1 MRVRGHKSEAE
12 LNQGLV
18 LPKFEIRQL
27 RLIPKFYLCP
37 ARRQLKEAIRDAL
50 PPLPVWHLAP
60 KAQAQRVR
68 ELALW
73 MAWSYEVLN
82 PTPLTFIPITRF

>member
-1 MRVRGHKSEAE
+1 MFFRY
-12 LNQGLV
+12 LV
-18 LPKFEIRQL
+18 HL
-27 RLIPKFYLCP
+27 
-37 ARRQLKEAIRDAL
+37 QLKEVIHDVLL
-50 PPLPVWHLAP
+50 PWPAWHLAP

-82 PTPLTFIPITRF
+82 PRPLTFIPITRF

>member
-18 LPKFEIRQL
+18 LLQFVKALLRLVPKFFQ
-27 RLIPKFYLCP
+27 YLVHL
-37 ARRQLKEAIRDAL
+37 QLKEAIRDVPL
-50 PPLPVWHLAP
+50 PLPVWHLAP

-68 ELALW
+68 E
-73 MAWSYEVLN
+73 
-82 PTPLTFIPITRF
+82 

>member
-1 MRVRGHKSEAE
+1 

-27 RLIPKFYLCP
+27 RLKRMFFRYLDHL
-37 ARRQLKEAIRDAL
+37 QLKEAIRDAL